1 MRLAVPNKGRLH
13 DPSVNLLE
21 RAGLEVSNSR
31 RELYADT
38 SDPEITVVY
47 ARAGD
52 VPEYVAEGA
61 ADAGITGLDQV
72 KEARANLEPLL
83 DLEFGRCT
91 LCLASPKSMDV
102 NDPKELEGKKIATE
116 FPNTTQDYFEENNIN
131 VEIAEVEGATEATP
145 RAGMADAIVDLV
157 STGATLRANNLEIIE
172 EILESSVY
180 LFARPDALDEGNKIT
195 EIRTALE
202 SVVKADGKRYLMM
215 NVPKDSLNEVREAA
229 PGLSG
234 PTVLPVKSGEDE
246 NIINKG
252 IDKES
257 GLVAVHAVVDENE
270 VYDTVNKVKN
280 AGAKD
285 ILVTPIE
292 RLVK

>member
-72 KEARANLEPLL
+72 KEARADLKPLL

-91 LCLASPKSMDV
+91 LCLACPNSVVDEPE
-102 NDPKELEGKKIATE
+102 ELEGKKVATE
-116 FPNTTQDYFEENNIN
+116 FPNITKNYFEENNIDI
-131 VEIAEVEGATEATP
+131 EIVEVEGATEATP

-157 STGATLRANNLEIIE
+157 STGATLRANNLEIVE

-180 LFARPDALDEGNKIT
+180 LFARPDVLDSGNKIT

-202 SVVKADGKRYLMM
+202 SVVEAEGKRYLMM
-215 NVPKDSLNEVREAA
+215 NVPKDSLKEVREAA

-234 PTVLPVKSGEDE
+234 PTVLPVESGE
-246 NIINKG
+246 NGSIVNKG
-252 IDKES
+252 VDKES
-257 GLVAVHAVVDENE
+257 GLVALHAVVDENE
-270 VYDTVNKVKN
+270 VYETVNKVKN

-292 RLVK
+292 RLVR